1 MKRLALLL
9 PLLALAVAPARAED
23 PATRSP
29 VAGKSHAES
38 AEAAT
43 NGVKSPI
50 AMRVVMASR
59 TPGERGKD
67 LAYYGSAG
75 GDATVMRALRWLKT
89 VQCEDGS
96 WPGHPV
102 ASTALALWC
111 YFDHNETPLDADE
124 PEFARTTFRGLRFL
138 AGDLDPETGLFR
150 SARGEPLA
158 QPLGALALAMGYETT
173 FSVLHEVSLRPLLRD
188 AAESA
193 LRPILAGQRPDGA
206 WNVDPLDPSPDG
218 RGDPRATVWCTLA
231 LRGGRIWTHD
241 FASTPEWQR
250 RAGDALA
257 AFLDPAADA
266 ALRPDGAATPVTAA
280 AVVGLQRLGRHNDPA
295 ARRGI
300 DALVGCVYSWEAWDG
315 PQPWG
320 GSGAPVRDW
329 AFVTSARFVCGGRTF
344 GEWNKQ
350 FFPEACGRQLVVP
363 ADESGYRDLSGKLR
377 PIGWWDSPS
386 ETEAE
391 LCSGG
396 PVLPCKRWRG
406 GECLDGETTLGDRV
420 RDTCFEALSLM
431 TYYAFLPSRVLDE
444 HEALS
449 SPVAVPH
456 PKTNNATVRVQIR
469 RKSPATNAPAAP
481 ASHAPSADG
490 AKEPVP

>member
-1 MKRLALLL
+1 MKRPFLLL
-9 PLLALAVAPARAED
+9 PLLALAAVPCLAQD
-23 PATRSP
+23 PAMRRPTE
-29 VAGKSHAES
+29 GKAHAES
-38 AEAAT
+38 AEVAT

-50 AMRVVMASR
+50 AMSGIMRSR
-59 TPGERGKD
+59 NPGERGRALGKWG
-67 LAYYGSAG
+67 AGG

-89 VQCEDGS
+89 VQNEDGS

-206 WNVDPLDPSPDG
+206 WNADPLDPSPDG

-420 RDTCFEALSLM
+420 RDTCLSALPM
-431 TYYAFLPSRVLDE
+431 MVYYAFLPSCMRSDDSDPLF
-444 HEALS
+444 
-449 SPVAVPH
+449 
-456 PKTNNATVRVQIR
+456 
-469 RKSPATNAPAAP
+469 PATNAPATHAAP
-481 ASHAPSADG
+481 AKS
-490 AKEPVP
+490 AKEPAP